1 MTKKEIK
8 EEKDKFEKKL
18 KKKKRELVEEMLG
31 TLTVEH
37 RLKMFLFVSIDDLR
51 KSTEKS
57 SKVANKLFVILII
70 LTGVVALGTIIGAIA
85 IF

>member
-1 MTKKEIK
+1 MSDNEIKKEK
-8 EEKDKFEKKL
+8 EEFEKKL
-18 KKKKRELVEEMLG
+18 KKKKRELIEQMLG

-70 LTGVVALGTIIGAIA
+70 LTGVMAIGTIIGAIA
-85 IF
+85 VF

>member
-1 MTKKEIK
+1 
-8 EEKDKFEKKL
+8 
-18 KKKKRELVEEMLG
+18 MLG

>member
-8 EEKDKFEKKL
+8 KEKEKFEKKL
-18 KKKKRELVEEMLG
+18 KEKKHELIEQMLG

-37 RLKMFLFVSIDDLR
+37 RLKMFLFVSIDDLK

-57 SKVANKLFVILII
+57 SRAANRLFIILII
-70 LTGVVALGTIIGAIA
+70 LTGVLAFGTIVGLI
-85 IF
+85 